1 MAISEE
7 ERVLFYE
14 LVEVPNDTD
23 VLNIDG
29 QFGTGLKFVD
39 YAVTTA
45 KTEIDAKLDALT
57 GEPLSRLQT
66 ILAQF
71 KTIALDSTRI
81 RPNTSNEGV
90 DVDPRR
96 ARALLRRHAL
106 TIVPVFVAGRD
117 LSGADGSIPLG

>member
-1 MAISEE
+1 MPITEA

-14 LVEVPNDTD
+14 VIGVPNDTS

-29 QFGTGLKFVD
+29 QFGTGRKYVD

-57 GEPLSRLQT
+57 GAPLARLQT
-66 ILAQF
+66 LLAEWESISF
-71 KTIALDSTRI
+71 SSTRI
-81 RPNTSNEGV
+81 HPKESNEGV
-90 DVDPRR
+90 EVNIDRQRGTIRR
-96 ARALLRRHAL
+96 RIL

-117 LSGADGSIPLG
+117 LSGSDGSVWLG

>member
-1 MAISEE
+1 MPITEAQ
-7 ERVLFYE
+7 RVLFYE
-14 LVEVPNDTD
+14 VVGVPNDTS

-29 QFGTGLKFVD
+29 QFGTGRKYVD

-45 KTEIDAKLDALT
+45 KTEIDAKLNALT
-57 GEPLSRLQT
+57 GEPLTRLQAL
-66 ILAQF
+66 LARWEEIS
-71 KTIALDSTRI
+71 TDSTRL

-96 ARALLRRHAL
+96 ERALIRRRIL

-117 LSGADGSIPLG
+117 LSGWDGSIPLG